1 MTFFGLVD
9 QGCMLPDR
17 VLKRIGLEAFEYES
31 FASERP
37 ELDIFT
43 PKAPVLETPSFDQ
56 FEISH
61 PRRGLIAFNWVGY
74 I

>member
-31 FASERP
+31 FASEKP

-43 PKAPVLETPSFDQ
+43 PKAPVL
-56 FEISH
+56 
-61 PRRGLIAFNWVGY
+61 
-74 I
+74 